1 MKIPSSNFSHHS
13 KKNYAKD
20 CFDHIPIWTDFKCY
34 FVSLRM
40 PSHEELEKRYENT
53 VSTSASEVIE
63 QVVEYSPGNSGE
75 SGNMIF
81 PPNNRRRVKILKK
94 VPRMKNRFTSKHGW
108 IHKGIPY
115 F

>member
-1 MKIPSSNFSHHS
+1 MSP
-13 KKNYAKD
+13 
-20 CFDHIPIWTDFKCY
+20 
-34 FVSLRM
+34 RM

-63 QVVEYSPGNSGE
+63 QIVEYSPGNPGE

-94 VPRMKNRFTSKHGW
+94 VPRLKNRFTSKHG
-108 IHKGIPY
+108 
-115 F
+115 